1 MVQHGPRQAHAP
13 AYNYPKDPC
22 AAFSERTRGL
32 AAIAGSMDTQ
42 LLSFEYRSR
51 TPEELEN
58 FLSEVLQLDVEP
70 VSDALF
76 SVRLGDVLMKV
87 LQGEGSG
94 GKFQL
99 AISPESFADLPA
111 RWEFFCFRYGNSA
124 DVTFNKAQAV
134 FKTHEGS
141 IWLISAAPTVHPR
154 ENFEI
159 PVRNF

>member
-1 MVQHGPRQAHAP
+1 
-13 AYNYPKDPC
+13 
-22 AAFSERTRGL
+22 
-32 AAIAGSMDTQ
+32 MDTQ

-51 TPEELEN
+51 APEEIEN

-76 SVRLGDVLMKV
+76 SVRLGDVVLKV

-99 AISPESFADLPA
+99 ALSPESFADLPA

-124 DVTFNKAQAV
+124 EVSFHKAQAV
-134 FKTHEGS
+134 FKTQEGS
-141 IWLISAAPTVHPR
+141 IWHITTAPTVR
-154 ENFEI
+154 TCENFEI

>member
-1 MVQHGPRQAHAP
+1 
-13 AYNYPKDPC
+13 
-22 AAFSERTRGL
+22 
-32 AAIAGSMDTQ
+32 MDTQ

-51 TPEELEN
+51 FPEELEN

-70 VSDALF
+70 VCDALF
-76 SVRLGDVLMKV
+76 SVRMGDVVLKV

-99 AISPESFADLPA
+99 ALSPESFADLPA
-111 RWEFFCFRYGNSA
+111 RWEFFCFRYGNTAEAS
-124 DVTFNKAQAV
+124 FGKAQSV

-141 IWLISAAPTVHPR
+141 IWLISAAPAIQPH
-154 ENFEI
+154 EKFEI

>member
-1 MVQHGPRQAHAP
+1 
-13 AYNYPKDPC
+13 
-22 AAFSERTRGL
+22 
-32 AAIAGSMDTQ
+32 MDTQ
-42 LLSFEYRSR
+42 LLSFEYRSHK
-51 TPEELEN
+51 PLELEN

-70 VSDALF
+70 LSDALF
-76 SVRLGDVLMKV
+76 SVRLGDVVLKV

-99 AISPESFADLPA
+99 ALSPESFADLPA

-124 DVTFNKAQAV
+124 EVSFNKGHAV

-141 IWLISAAPTVHPR
+141 IWQVLAAPTLHSR

>member
-1 MVQHGPRQAHAP
+1 
-13 AYNYPKDPC
+13 
-22 AAFSERTRGL
+22 
-32 AAIAGSMDTQ
+32 MDTQ

-51 TPEELEN
+51 APEELEN

-76 SVRLGDVLMKV
+76 SVRLGDVVLKV
-87 LQGEGSG
+87 LHGESSG

-99 AISPESFADLPA
+99 ALSPECYADLPA

-124 DVTFNKAQAV
+124 EVSFSKAQAV

-141 IWLISAAPTVHPR
+141 IWLISAAPMVHAR